1 MRVTLDNIRLPEKGK
16 TQAFNGKS
24 HFRKLFKENL
34 DFHSVILNKI
44 LDLQVGE
51 VTSFCLKILQ
61 VFPFKNP
68 TSESSNFQEGSGSYI
83 TNHKALATV
92 PFQLDK
98 IWPNARDLQNPAQQ
112 LC

>member
-1 MRVTLDNIRLPEKGK
+1 MKVTLDNIRLPEKGK
-16 TQAFNGKS
+16 PQAFHGKS
-24 HFRKLFKENL
+24 HFQKLFKENL

-51 VTSFCLKILQ
+51 VTRFLSENP
-61 VFPFKNP
+61 FPFKNP
-68 TSESSNFQEGSGSYI
+68 SSESSNFQEGSGSYI

-98 IWPNARDLQNPAQQ
+98 IWSNARDLQNPAQQ

>member
-1 MRVTLDNIRLPEKGK
+1 MKVTLDNIRLPEKGK

-51 VTSFCLKILQ
+51 VTRFL
-61 VFPFKNP
+61 
-68 TSESSNFQEGSGSYI
+68 SE
-83 TNHKALATV
+83 
-92 PFQLDK
+92 
-98 IWPNARDLQNPAQQ
+98 NPAGFSIQESYLWKLKFPGREWFLYYQ
-112 LC
+112 P